1 MEDVHSRAYGL
12 AHSEI
17 IVELLRSLIKSN
29 TLSANDVL
37 ALLTNAG
44 QTLASKGTDVAA
56 AATEH
61 VKLIGEAIGVA
72 PSSAGSP
79 GN

>member
-17 IVELLRSLIKSN
+17 IVALLRSLIKSKD
-29 TLSANDVL
+29 LSTDDVK
-37 ALLTNAG
+37 ALLASAG
-44 QTLASKGTDVAA
+44 QTLELKGTDVAA

-61 VKLIGEAIGVA
+61 VRLIGEAVGVA
-72 PSSAGSP
+72 PSRTASQ